1 MILHRAQI
9 EFDTELQLVGEM
21 IDALAGSGLSWLSD
35 QEHMD
40 VEPGL
45 NDFDPT
51 ELEWLVSLT
60 RNAKSVL
67 ATTIAKRFTEA
78 KAWESQGY
86 PRQLQIVIRILSV
99 VQEFRRLND
108 VLVVAITN
116 NTRQDILATLINAVA
131 TCHPP
136 LEGMGFLPNIIDA
149 IAANVSPPHS
159 SPLTIVAQ
167 NLPRSQTKHPPYLP
181 PNPAPHPPRLL
192 QPPPRPT
199 HRRIHLHTTIPPP
212 RIPHR
217 RLRLP
222 TLRPRSRK
230 SRDPRHFLCRRSLSC
245 PHSQWPFRCPAVST
259 RPHCHDKGMYI

>member
-9 EFDTELQLVGEM
+9 EFDTELQLVSEM

-67 ATTIAKRFTEA
+67 ATTITKRFTET

-99 VQEFRRLND
+99 VQEFRRLNE

-116 NTRQDILATLINAVA
+116 NTRQDTLATLINAVA
-131 TCHPP
+131 TWHPP
-136 LEGMGFLPNIIDA
+136 FEGMGFLPSIIEA
-149 IAANVSPPHS
+149 IASNVYPPPS
-159 SPLTIVAQ
+159 NLTSVAQ
-167 NLPRSQTKHPPYLP
+167 NVPRNQTNHSPHLPS
-181 PNPAPHPPRLL
+181 NPAPLPPRFL
-192 QPPPRPT
+192 QPYPRPA
-199 HRRIHLHTTIPPP
+199 HRRIYLNTPIPPP
-212 RIPHR
+212 RIPRR

-230 SRDPRHFLCRRSLSC
+230 PRDTRHFLCRRSLSS
-245 PHSQWPFRCPAVST
+245 PHAQWTFRRPALST
-259 RPHCHDKGMYI
+259 CSHCHDQGMYV

>member
-9 EFDTELQLVGEM
+9 EFDTELQSVGEM

-67 ATTIAKRFTEA
+67 ATTITKRFTEA
-78 KAWESQGY
+78 KVWQSQGY

-116 NTRQDILATLINAVA
+116 NTRPDTLATLINAV
-131 TCHPP
+131 TTWHPP
-136 LEGMGFLPNIIDA
+136 LEGMGFLPNIIEA
-149 IAANVSPPHS
+149 LASNV
-159 SPLTIVAQ
+159 LA
-167 NLPRSQTKHPPYLP
+167 PY
-181 PNPAPHPPRLL
+181 
-192 QPPPRPT
+192 
-199 HRRIHLHTTIPPP
+199 
-212 RIPHR
+212 
-217 RLRLP
+217 
-222 TLRPRSRK
+222 K
-230 SRDPRHFLCRRSLSC
+230 
-245 PHSQWPFRCPAVST
+245 
-259 RPHCHDKGMYI
+259 